1 MKVHG
6 MLFKSEMIKALIAGS
21 KTQTRRLKGL
31 EIVNQNP
38 SQRTIL
44 NQEVKYD
51 HRYWVNFQ
59 FNTFSAW
66 TECQYGVGD
75 FIYCK
80 ETFSNVA
87 LSGYPPLYFFR
98 ADSNELPDGCKWKPS
113 IFMPKALSRIW
124 LRVVDVRCER
134 LQDITEADAEE
145 EGVSQS
151 PDITNNDGS
160 PQWRDYS
167 RPDGCTTM
175 SAEFSYRTLWD
186 SINTEP
192 GTQWADNCFVWRIQ
206 FERVEKPTQG

>member
-1 MKVHG
+1 MKTHG
-6 MLFKSEMIKALIAGS
+6 MIFKGEMIKALIAGS

-98 ADSNELPDGCKWKPS
+98 ADSNELPDGCKWTPS

-134 LQDITEADAEE
+134 LQDITESDALA
-145 EGVSQS
+145 EGVVGCKRQNSY
-151 PDITNNDGS
+151 PRGTDGQ
-160 PQWRDYS
+160 PNR
-167 RPDGCTTM
+167 
-175 SAEFSYRTLWD
+175 AEYAILWD

-192 GTQWADNCFVWRIQ
+192 GTQWESNCFVWRIQ